1 MDLNDTEYLT
11 AFEKLQTI
19 KDELYQQNKSNL
31 YHEDDKTFVAN
42 NFTLAKRHYKERSKH
57 ISSIKRL
64 IEQQNKRIISMKGL
78 YVMSRS
84 NKYERELKDAFEKR
98 KELLNTLGTLTG
110 MSESVLFYV
119 IKKNT
124 GNRADLGGGNKTSLV
139 ASSSFKPVWKK
150 FRCLPKTTKKEKMLS
165 DVKKMHPKLVKKLLI
180 TL

>member
-1 MDLNDTEYLT
+1 MDLNDAEYLT

-31 YHEDDKTFVAN
+31 YYEDDNQFVAS

-57 ISSIKRL
+57 ISSIKSL
-64 IEQQNKRIISMKGL
+64 IQQQNKRIISMKGL

-119 IKKNT
+119 INKNT
-124 GNRADLGGGNKTSLV
+124 GNRAALGGGNKTSV
-139 ASSSFKPVWKK
+139 AASSFKPVWKK
-150 FRCLPKTTKKEKMLS
+150 YRCLPKTTKKEKMLS
-165 DVKKMHPKLVKKLLI
+165 DVKKMHPKLIKKLLI
-180 TL
+180 AL

>member
-1 MDLNDTEYLT
+1 MDLNDAEYLT

-31 YHEDDKTFVAN
+31 YYEDDNHFVAN

-57 ISSIKRL
+57 ISSIKSL
-64 IEQQNKRIISMKGL
+64 IELQNKRIISMKGL

-84 NKYERELKDAFEKR
+84 NKYERELKEAFEKR
-98 KELLNTLGTLTG
+98 KGLLNTLGTLTG

-119 IKKNT
+119 IKKQS
-124 GNRADLGGGNKTSLV
+124 ALGGGNNTSVV

-150 FRCLPKTTKKEKMLS
+150 YRCLPKTTKKEKMLS
-165 DVKKMHPKLVKKLLI
+165 DVKKMHPKLIKKLLI